1 MLTYNMTAM
10 TAHAYHEHMPTY
22 NMTDMTAHAYH
33 EHMPTYNMTDMT
45 AHAYHEH
52 LPTYN
57 MTDMTAHAYH
67 EHMPTYNMTDM
78 TAHAYHEHLPTY
90 NMTDMTAHAYHEH
103 LPTYNMTAHASPEHM
118 PTYNMTSHDITCPVS
133 FSLSPAHLS
142 ARTLEPCTSTTRQ
155 PTTLNTDTLFLLT
168 TYIQLPAFITSFVHR
183 HPRRILSRFTFLSP
197 FLTNEVGSRGT
208 VHLEAVLAKNL
219 A

>member
-1 MLTYNMTAM
+1 MPTYNMTAM
-10 TAHAYHEHMPTY
+10 TAHAYHERMPTYNMTSMTTHAYHAHMPTY
-22 NMTDMTAHAYH
+22 NMTSMTAHAYH
-33 EHMPTYNMTDMT
+33 
-45 AHAYHEH
+45 A
-52 LPTYN
+52 
-57 MTDMTAHAYH
+57 
-67 EHMPTYNMTDM
+67 
-78 TAHAYHEHLPTY
+78 
-90 NMTDMTAHAYHEH
+90 H

-118 PTYNMTSHDITCPVS
+118 PTYNMTAHASPEHMPTYNMTSHALFL
-133 FSLSPAHLS
+133 FSLSPTHLS
-142 ARTLEPCTSTTRQ
+142 VSTLEPCTSTTRQ

-168 TYIQLPAFITSFVHR
+168 TYIQLPAFSPSFVHR